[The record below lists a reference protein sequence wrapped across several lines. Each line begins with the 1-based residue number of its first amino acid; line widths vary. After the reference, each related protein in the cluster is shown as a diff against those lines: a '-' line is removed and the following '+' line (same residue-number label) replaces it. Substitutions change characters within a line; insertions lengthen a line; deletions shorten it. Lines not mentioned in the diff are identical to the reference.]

1 MVGLGSGHLSAAE
14 SPAAESPSAE
24 LLLYL
29 AEFGS
34 EQGDLDD
41 PIAVAKALERKADSG
56 QNDGTSAPPPE
67 PEFPPGTANPTN
79 DTTDSIPSKDAPRL
93 LP

>member
-14 SPAAESPSAE
+14 TPAVEQPSVE

-29 AEFGS
+29 AEFGG

-41 PIAVAKALERKADSG
+41 PIAVAKALERKSDSG
-56 QNDGTSAPPPE
+56 QNDGTSAHQPE
-67 PEFPPGTANPTN
+67 PESSRSTANQTHEA
-79 DTTDSIPSKDAPRL
+79 TDSNVPNDAPRL

>member
-1 MVGLGSGHLSAAE
+1 MVGLGSGYLSAAE
-14 SPAAESPSAE
+14 SAAVESPSAE

-41 PIAVAKALERKADSG
+41 PIAVAKALERKTDSG
-56 QNDGTSAPPPE
+56 QNDGTSARQPEAESPPS
-67 PEFPPGTANPTN
+67 TANQ
-79 DTTDSIPSKDAPRL
+79 TTDATDSTVPNDAPRL